1 MNQLSKLL
9 FAFMLVVSI
18 CLHLSS
24 NTSEFFLVSI
34 FKYVLL
40 LSTIIP
46 ISLRVNLDFSKIF
59 FTYKINNNP
68 DIGAVVR
75 NS

>member
-1 MNQLSKLL
+1 
-9 FAFMLVVSI
+9 MLVIAI
-18 CLHLSS
+18 CLHFSS
-24 NTSEFFLVSI
+24 NTTENFIVSI

-59 FTYKINNNP
+59 FTYKINTNP
-68 DIGAVVR
+68 DIGAVAR